1 MNTGNIEDAAV
12 SEIDADTGEILL
24 KHDLTNIKDLANPA
38 TEQTLQPVS
47 LDAIGNDQ
55 AKNFCKQYVDK
66 LVELHL
72 PKALANNPTI
82 KAVVSM
88 QQSMHTMSLMAMVT
102 VVRNSMQLLSNLS
115 VDDMYTPEGM
125 LDPFKLQAILST
137 QQHVMDFVARF
148 NAQIRQMPSI
158 VQQMITEA
166 SFQQI
171 VELREAEEQKEAA
184 KNNTYR
190 SNMSLSVM
198 LKQAETEQVDDFE
211 YVKPEPPKQT
221 GADDIN
227 NEQGGLDDL

>member
-1 MNTGNIEDAAV
+1 MDQN
-12 SEIDADTGEILL
+12 DTLT
-24 KHDLTNIKDLANPA
+24 DLRCLAEPIQSDH
-38 TEQTLQPVS
+38 TVQS
-47 LDAIGNDQ
+47 LDDITNKQ
-55 AKNFCKQYVDK
+55 AKEFCQQYVDK

-72 PKALANNPTI
+72 PKALAKNPVI
-82 KAVVSM
+82 RDVVSM

-115 VDDMYTPEGM
+115 VDDMYTPDGM

-171 VELREAEEQKEAA
+171 IELREEEDRQAAEISGTQ
-184 KNNTYR
+184 R
-190 SNMSLSVM
+190 SNVPLAVM
-198 LKQAETEQVDDFE
+198 LKQAELDADTVEQFE
-211 YVKPEPPKQT
+211 YQKPPKPSLP
-221 GADDIN
+221 GADDIVN
-227 NEQGGLDDL
+227 DDTTTLEDI